1 MSAQLPRSPSRP
13 ERPWIS
19 ASCIGGRMSGAGCP
33 ATTHTPR
40 TPAPSSSVLQ
50 VTHSKSQ
57 MHTYK
62 RTRTHARTHRH
73 TGTNTGAHT
82 HWHTP
87 QCRLNARPG
96 AVHAVWLGT
105 AHASIGTRGERLHGA
120 RVGVTGCRQEASCV
134 GSGLFDRLVPCATPA
149 RRKAQRAASLACG
162 VAAMACERLWGLRRR
177 CLRRWK
183 RRAA

>member
-1 MSAQLPRSPSRP
+1 MDFGVVHRRAHERCGLSSDYAHPADACTLVINAPRKP
-13 ERPWIS
+13 
-19 ASCIGGRMSGAGCP
+19 
-33 ATTHTPR
+33 
-40 TPAPSSSVLQ
+40 LQ
-50 VTHSKSQ
+50 ITDAHAD
-57 MHTYK
+57 MYK
-62 RTRTHARTHRH
+62 RTRTPARTHRH

-87 QCRLNARPG
+87 QCRLNAQLAQARSMVRHS
-96 AVHAVWLGT
+96 AR
-105 AHASIGTRGERLHGA
+105 ICTRGERLHGA
-120 RVGVTGCRQEASCV
+120 RVGMTGCRQEASCV

-162 VAAMACERLWGLRRR
+162 VATMACERLWGLRRL